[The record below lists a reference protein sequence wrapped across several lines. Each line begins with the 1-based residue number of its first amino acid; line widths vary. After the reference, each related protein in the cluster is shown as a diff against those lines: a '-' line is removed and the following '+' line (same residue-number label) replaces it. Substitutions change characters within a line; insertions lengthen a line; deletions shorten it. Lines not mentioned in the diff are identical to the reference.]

1 MLTIDPVK
9 INKTRESIG
18 VSQQQLAERLN
29 LSQSAYAKLENGKRK
44 IEANL
49 IFKIAEVLDENVE
62 SFLKDNFSYTQ
73 NGNNEFKD
81 NAAFNLN
88 NIYYTQKELYEEHI
102 KLLKEEI
109 AEMRKERQELIA
121 LLKGKL

>member
-9 INKTRESIG
+9 IKKARENIG
-18 VSQQQLAERLN
+18 ISQEQLTERLN
-29 LSQSAYAKLENGKRK
+29 LSQSAYAKLENGKRR

-49 IFKIAEVLDENVE
+49 IFKIAEELDENVE

-81 NAAFNLN
+81 NSALN
-88 NIYYTQKELYEEHI
+88 QHNIYYTQKELYEEHI

-109 AEMRKERQELIA
+109 AEMRKERQALME
-121 LLKGKL
+121 LLKGKV

>member
-1 MLTIDPVK
+1 M
-9 INKTRESIG
+9 S
-18 VSQQQLAERLN
+18 

-49 IFKIAEVLDENVE
+49 IFKIAEELDENVD
-62 SFLKDNFSYTQ
+62 SFLNDNFSYTQ

-81 NAAFNLN
+81 NSAFNLN

-102 KLLKEEI
+102 KMLKEEI
-109 AEMRKERQELIA
+109 EEMRKERQMLME
-121 LLKGKL
+121 LLKGKI